1 MENTKVLALI
11 IILSVLAILFLITL
25 VTINFLL
32 SKRKILEKE
41 MKLKDVENQNKI
53 ELIKTI
59 VQVEEKHKSE
69 IARDLHDQIIPVLTL
84 KALNLKTCVSALEKG
99 ERNYAE
105 IRQGV
110 DEMAALADDIREIV
124 HGIVPKMFTSFG
136 FMKCLETLIADMN
149 NVNGST
155 ASFTDNRGNGKE
167 INLSQLQQLT
177 LYRTCAEILNNLLKH
192 SKYNYLEASLED
204 KPGEILLT
212 FAHDGSGITNQ
223 EIEYL
228 TIAGSGIG
236 LKSLQSRILSLNGKI
251 DYSIE
256 KGVSFIKLQIPASNG
271 NKN

>member
-1 MENTKVLALI
+1 M
-11 IILSVLAILFLITL
+11 
-25 VTINFLL
+25 NFLL

-41 MKLKDVENQNKI
+41 NKLKDLENRTKI

-59 VQVEEKHKSE
+59 VEVEEKHKSE
-69 IARDLHDQIIPVLTL
+69 IAKDLHDQIIPVLTL
-84 KALNLKTCVSALEKG
+84 KALNLKTHITELEKG
-99 ERNYAE
+99 EKNYTE

-136 FMKCLETLIADMN
+136 FIKSLETLITDMSS
-149 NVNGST
+149 VNGST
-155 ASFTDNRGNGKE
+155 ATFKDNRSNGKE
-167 INLSQLQQLT
+167 IMLTQIQQLT
-177 LYRTCAEILNNLLKH
+177 LYRTCAEILNNLMKH

-204 KPGEILLT
+204 KPGEILMT

-228 TIAGSGIG
+228 TMAGSGIG

-256 KGVSFIKLQIPASNG
+256 KGVSFIKLKIPTSNG
-271 NKN
+271 IKN

>member
-1 MENTKVLALI
+1 MEDPKILALI
-11 IILSVLAILFLITL
+11 IGIGVLAILFFITL
-25 VTINFLL
+25 IVINFLW

-41 MKLKDVENQNKI
+41 NKLKDVENRNKI

-59 VQVEEKHKSE
+59 VEVEEKHKSA

-84 KALNLKTCVSALEKG
+84 KALNLKTNITELEKG
-99 ERNYAE
+99 EKSYAD
-105 IRQGV
+105 IRHGV

-136 FMKCLETLIADMN
+136 FMKSLETLIADMN
-149 NVNGST
+149 TANGPS
-155 ASFTDNRGNGKE
+155 ASFKDNRGNGNE

-204 KPGEILLT
+204 QPGEILLT

-228 TIAGSGIG
+228 TVDGKGIG

-251 DYSIE
+251 DYSVE
-256 KGVSFIKLQIPASNG
+256 KGVSFIKLQIPVSNG